1 MERYFILNLLLSLLC
16 ALALMALAKSPARLR
31 FYVGI
36 TMLVSWLIPWHILH
50 ISLPHTMANSP
61 LFALPQIDASN
72 IAMPAINALNNT
84 ALQTNMQ
91 INWLTVSLDYLWLV
105 VAAIGLSLFAR
116 DICRY
121 RKLMRAWLANSRLD
135 NALWQTLKHD
145 NTAHAAQYPIRRIA
159 SQGPGMATG
168 LLHPLIWID
177 ETLQDTEQ
185 LSATVLHE
193 VTHIKQNDPRWLW
206 VICILQRL
214 LWWNPI
220 AWWASNYT
228 KQQMELSC
236 DETCQSQMPENSYQQ
251 LLIQIM
257 LNQQTTI
264 DKRVVNQPI
273 ASIRYGQKFNLKRVL
288 ILDEEI
294 QMKKRHNTVIVGLF
308 CLFGWIGLSNATGV
322 VDKVLKNTPPKSTL
336 MVASTPELDA
346 FSTAIFG
353 KEQNLAL
360 AEDILNPILENL
372 SAFSKQSQLEILAA
386 KHLLTSLQK
395 QHKQVVVTSDQI
407 MKLLGDVDI
416 SSHNLHAMIV
426 RTIASATYLERWDKI
441 IEYASHWRENFSHK
455 EVEIEAALA
464 NGHFRLQNFETAID
478 ILEQLMAETKLQGL
492 NAPDYWATL
501 LGTSYFANGDTESAL
516 RWFEEAVI
524 ISPTELNIKNLE
536 QTKKMIGTYEGKPII
551 VSN

>member
-84 ALQTNMQ
+84 TLQTNMQ

-116 DICRY
+116 DVCRY
-121 RKLMRAWLANSRLD
+121 RKLTRAWLANSRLD
-135 NALWQTLKHD
+135 YALWQTLEPD

-168 LLHPLIWID
+168 ILHPLIWID

-185 LSATVLHE
+185 LRATVLHE

-294 QMKKRHNTVIVGLF
+294 QMKKRYNAVIVGLF

-322 VDKVLKNTPPKSTL
+322 VDKVLKTNTSNLTFSKNPNPDL
-336 MVASTPELDA
+336 AYFNELLLEKKWKLAEAELLPQIDRLDSISPLKKLEILHA
-346 FSTAIFG
+346 KRSLENIFG
-353 KEQNLAL
+353 KYSEAMKTSKQMLTILPLSDLSEENLF
-360 AEDILNPILENL
+360 DILYGGAT
-372 SAFSKQSQLEILAA
+372 SAFNAKQWDEVREYTELWRKLGKSKNVHIEF
-386 KHLLTSLQK
+386 
-395 QHKQVVVTSDQI
+395 
-407 MKLLGDVDI
+407 
-416 SSHNLHAMIV
+416 LHAMSSLDQSD
-426 RTIASATYLERWDKI
+426 TP
-441 IEYASHWRENFSHK
+441 
-455 EVEIEAALA
+455 
-464 NGHFRLQNFETAID
+464 TAIHVLEEL
-478 ILEQLMAETKLQGL
+478 ILDAKAQHINIEEHWL
-492 NAPDYWATL
+492 
-501 LGTSYFANGDTESAL
+501 SAL
-516 RWFEEAVI
+516 VSAYAVGGNFTKAFELQKEAT
-524 ISPTELNIKNLE
+524 SLHPSQLNIKNLE
-536 QTKKMIGTYEGKPII
+536 QMRKMANISDVKTTLAI
-551 VSN
+551 N